1 MRQWTES
8 VFDTHQGPAQ
18 PGAPRR
24 PHRRV
29 AYARTAQPL
38 LALAAAI
45 WHTWNDRTSDLRLLI
60 AAPLMK
66 GIPHLGSQGGEGDL
80 PCSFGDEPLLQA
92 GLRRLLVR

>member
-1 MRQWTES
+1 
-8 VFDTHQGPAQ
+8 
-18 PGAPRR
+18 
-24 PHRRV
+24 V

-66 GIPHLGSQGGEGDL
+66 GIPHLEA
-80 PCSFGDEPLLQA
+80 C
-92 GLRRLLVR
+92 